1 MRPEELIDLLKN
13 FIEQNNHALGFEYIT
28 FGDGVLLPIYPA
40 CLVVYEGANRDIH
53 GTHYFLTNLA
63 VQVVVMHAD
72 LTQDRQERNRA
83 DLELA
88 TKVYRLFLGKGLT
101 LQDPRIHKA
110 FVMNE
115 ESVVISTNN
124 VTAIGTGL
132 TLVAQ
137 VREAFK

>member
-1 MRPEELIDLLKN
+1 MRPEELLDILKD
-13 FIEQNNHALGFEYIT
+13 FIEQANQTLGFEYIT

-40 CLVVYEGANRDIH
+40 CLIVYDGVNRDIH
-53 GTHYFLTNLA
+53 GTHYFLTNLS

-72 LTQDRQERNRA
+72 LTMDRQERNRA

-101 LQDPRIHKA
+101 LQDQRIHKA
-110 FVMNE
+110 IVMNE
-115 ESVVISTNN
+115 EPVTVSTNN